1 MSRIKRV
8 NEAKSET
15 PEPPKPMPEWV
26 RVLLMGL
33 AGAALGALCQFIP
46 IAPLKAVCV
55 AVSGVVSSVPI
66 VGPPDAGM

>member
-1 MSRIKRV
+1 MSRIKQTT
-8 NEAKSET
+8 EAKS
-15 PEPPKPMPEWV
+15 PMPEAPKPLPEWA

-55 AVSGVVSSVPI
+55 AVAGVVASVP
-66 VGPPDAGM
+66 VGGPPDAGM